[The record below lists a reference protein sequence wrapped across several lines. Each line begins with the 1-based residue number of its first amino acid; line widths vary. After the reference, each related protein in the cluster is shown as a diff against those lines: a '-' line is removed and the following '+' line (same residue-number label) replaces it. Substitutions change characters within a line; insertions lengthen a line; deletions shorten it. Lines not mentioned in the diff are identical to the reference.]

1 MTESLYL
8 FGFVVSVILILWET
22 KEKPLGIFLFVTTAM
37 SVQIIGIF
45 VFQSI
50 FPSPTNVKALF
61 LFDLSAL
68 GIWIGI
74 RIWKLSHNDKD
85 LCQNRNPDA
94 TFSWLFPE
102 SSLWYVLFSIAL
114 ILILSYS
121 FVGKFIPLL
130 VSHSASAKV
139 QFAMG
144 RGIYMR
150 LFKVFIPIT
159 AMLITA
165 HMLTNKLSFLKKTA
179 FVLLIGVLMIFS
191 FSTAYKAWP
200 AFVLIFIFLLFYYTK
215 KRVKTF
221 YFVGLTLLCVITAL
235 LVTYFIY
242 GSNLSD
248 TAFILSKRLTADQV
262 LPVIK
267 SVEMVEK
274 EGTKGGL
281 TFIWDLQYML
291 GTFRITERPP
301 TVLAVYL
308 FNRLYGKNPYSMTA
322 PPGFVGEVF
331 LNFGFLGLAV
341 FSVLF
346 GYILFSLH
354 RTTSAAPRIT
364 RKIFYIY
371 IMFIFFYTV
380 FGGTIIA
387 SFEDLAISGALFL
400 IVWITYCGLVRIA
413 DAATTMSKNTEI

>member
-1 MTESLYL
+1 MIELLYL
-8 FGFVVSVILILWET
+8 LVFGGFLILIFRET
-22 KEKPLGIFLFVTTAM
+22 KEKPLGIFLFVTAAM
-37 SVQIIGIF
+37 FVQIIGIF

-50 FPSPTNVKALF
+50 FPLPTNVKALS
-61 LFDLSAL
+61 LFALSIS
-68 GIWIGI
+68 GIWVGI
-74 RIWKLSHNDKD
+74 KIWKLSHNAKSFRREKN
-85 LCQNRNPDA
+85 LNT
-94 TFSWLFPE
+94 TFSWLLPE
-102 SSLWYVLFSIAL
+102 SSLWYILFSIGL

-130 VSHSASAKV
+130 TPGGTVAKV

-150 LFKVFIPIT
+150 LFKVFIPVT

-165 HMLTNKLSFLKKTA
+165 HMLTHKLTFARKIT
-179 FVLLIGVLMIFS
+179 FIILIGILMIYS

-200 AFVLIFIFLLFYYTK
+200 AFVLIFIFLLFHYTRKGIQKYYLI
-215 KRVKTF
+215 
-221 YFVGLTLLCVITAL
+221 GLILLSIITAL

-242 GSNLSD
+242 GSSLSD
-248 TAFILSKRLTADQV
+248 TALILSKRITADQV

-267 SVEMVEK
+267 TVEIVEK
-274 EGTKGGL
+274 EGAKGGL
-281 TFIWDLQYML
+281 TFLWDLQYML
-291 GTFRITERPP
+291 GTLRITERPP

-308 FNRLYGKNPYSMTA
+308 FDRLYGKNPYNLTA

-341 FSVLF
+341 FSIFF

-354 RTTSAAPRIT
+354 RKTIAADRIT
-364 RKIFYIY
+364 NKIFYIY
-371 IMFIFFYTV
+371 VMFVFFYTV

-387 SFEDLAISGALFL
+387 SFEDLAISGGLFL
-400 IVWITYCGLVRIA
+400 LVWITYCGFVGII
-413 DAATTMSKNTEI
+413 DTATTMSKNTET